1 MLPGRLGLETARLP
15 HSDRHGLVSLD
26 RGRLA
31 VEEGCLTFDCAGG
44 GVTPAG
50 RYGLPRINSFRL
62 SCWAPD
68 RASATTC
75 RASSPGTEWGWWRP
89 ARTAC
94 ASIPRNRCCQTS
106 PTSPAPTGCN
116 GNAARTMSTA
126 TPLRNAQGGDFLHLY
141 RQSRQYHISRAVF
154 PVHVG
159 RSVPE
164 NIFASLVADLIALG
178 QGLQQVAQLGEMPLR
193 LMPTFSER
201 TQRLI

>member
-26 RGRLA
+26 RGRLT

-75 RASSPGTEWGWWRP
+75 CASSPGTEWGWWRP

-116 GNAARTMSTA
+116 GDAARTMSTA
-126 TPLRNAQGGDFLHLY
+126 TPLRNAQGAIFSISTASPGSITSVALY
-141 RQSRQYHISRAVF
+141 FRCTSAEACPRIYSRA
-154 PVHVG
+154 
-159 RSVPE
+159 S
-164 NIFASLVADLIALG
+164 S
-178 QGLQQVAQLGEMPLR
+178 
-193 LMPTFSER
+193 PT
-201 TQRLI
+201 